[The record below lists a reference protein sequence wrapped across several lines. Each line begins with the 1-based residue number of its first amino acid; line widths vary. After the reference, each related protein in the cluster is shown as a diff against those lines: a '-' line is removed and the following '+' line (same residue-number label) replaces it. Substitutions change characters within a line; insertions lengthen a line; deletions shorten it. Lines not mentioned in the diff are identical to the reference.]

1 VAHLADIFLL
11 AQAEGGGEENGGGNF
26 LVSPELGLMIWA
38 LLAFGTT
45 LYLLNKLAF
54 PRIAEALDRRRL
66 AIEESIQA
74 AERAKQEADGLLEE
88 YRARLREA
96 REQAEDIVARARKAA
111 DNLADETKAEAS
123 KQREELLAAARRDI
137 EHETRRALDELRK
150 EVADLTVTATEKITR
165 KSLTEED
172 HRRLIEEA
180 LQEVD
185 FDELAPS
192 EGNGR

>member
-1 VAHLADIFLL
+1 VARLTDILLL
-11 AQAEGGGEENGGGNF
+11 AQAEGGGEESGGGSF
-26 LVSPELGLMIWA
+26 LVSPNVGLMIWT
-38 LLAFGTT
+38 LLAFGIT

-54 PRIAEALDRRRL
+54 PRIAAALDRRRV
-66 AIEESIQA
+66 AIEESIDA
-74 AERAKQEADGLLEE
+74 ANRAKQEADELLDE

-96 REQAEDIVARARKAA
+96 REQAEDIVARARKAS
-111 DNLADETKAEAS
+111 DNLKDETKAEAS
-123 KQREELLAAARRDI
+123 KQREELLAQARRDI

-165 KSLTEED
+165 KSLTDED

-180 LQEVD
+180 LSEVD
-185 FDELAPS
+185 FEELAPS

>member
-1 VAHLADIFLL
+1 MTVFLA
-11 AQAEGGGEENGGGNF
+11 AEEGGGGSF
-26 LVSPELGLMIWA
+26 LVSPSLGLMIWT
-38 LLAFGTT
+38 LLAFGIT

-54 PRIAEALDRRRL
+54 PRIAEALDRRRV

-74 AERAKQEADGLLEE
+74 AQRAKQEADELLEE

-96 REQAEDIVARARKAA
+96 REQAEDIVSRARKAA
-111 DNLADETKAEAS
+111 ENVADETKAQATH
-123 KQREELLAAARRDI
+123 QREELLAAARRDI

-150 EVADLTVTATEKITR
+150 EVADLTVVATEKITR

-180 LQEVD
+180 LTEVD
-185 FDELAPS
+185 FSALAGK
-192 EGNGR
+192 EGNGRDR

>member
-1 VAHLADIFLL
+1 MRVLVA
-11 AQAEGGGEENGGGNF
+11 AEEGGGGNF

-38 LLAFGTT
+38 LLAFGAT
-45 LYLLNKLAF
+45 LFLLNKLAF
-54 PRIAEALDRRRL
+54 PRIAEALDRRRR
-66 AIEESIQA
+66 AIDESIAA
-74 AERAKQEADGLLEE
+74 AERAKSEADELLEE

-111 DNLADETKAEAS
+111 DNVAEETKVEAS

-137 EHETRRALDELRK
+137 EHETRRALDELRR

-165 KSLTEED
+165 KSLTDED

-185 FDELAPS
+185 FEELAPS

>member
-1 VAHLADIFLL
+1 VSGPGDIVVLA
-11 AQAEGGGEENGGGNF
+11 AEEGGGGSF
-26 LVSPELGLMIWA
+26 LVSPSVGLMIWT
-38 LLAFGTT
+38 LLLFGAT
-45 LYLLNKLAF
+45 LFILNKLVF
-54 PRIAEALDRRRL
+54 PRIAEALDRRRK
-66 AIEESIQA
+66 AIEESIEA
-74 AERAKQEADGLLEE
+74 AERAKQDADELLGE

-165 KSLTEED
+165 RSLSEED

-185 FDELAPS
+185 FEELAPSS